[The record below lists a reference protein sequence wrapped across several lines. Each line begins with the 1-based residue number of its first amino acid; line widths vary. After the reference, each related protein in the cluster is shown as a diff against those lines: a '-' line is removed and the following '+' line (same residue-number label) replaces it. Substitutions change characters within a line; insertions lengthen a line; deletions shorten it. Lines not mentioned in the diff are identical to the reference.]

1 MVTYNARLLHY
12 VFQKQILG
20 FIIISLRKCRQ
31 NLKIPQ
37 NFKNVRKDHFYHL
50 ARQNPKNVLTV
61 HQ

>member
-31 NLKIPQ
+31 N
-37 NFKNVRKDHFYHL
+37 FKNVRKDHFYHL